1 MKILLLL
8 SCLCVKHRPRAWR
21 CSDKLSMTGS
31 RETATL
37 APSKGQKPAFQ
48 HLWNWLISML
58 CCVCLNRGVKT
69 IWGHRGWNYFM
80 GNNSLSTW
88 SVHLCLTV
96 TNSLQSAVRQKIVS
110 AHDLPS
116 NCRPSRFY
124 LCPEEVLICELLKC
138 WLYFWIAVSICCHSL
153 LPGSYLK
160 RLHSTRLHFWTAL
173 VPEVNSALHSI
184 SWCFMKSLFKEL

>member
-1 MKILLLL
+1 
-8 SCLCVKHRPRAWR
+8 
-21 CSDKLSMTGS
+21 MTGS

-48 HLWNWLISML
+48 HLRNWLISML
-58 CCVCLNRGVKT
+58 CCVCLNRRAKT
-69 IWGHRGWNYFM
+69 IWGHRDWNYFM

-88 SVHLCLTV
+88 SVHLCLMV
-96 TNSLQSAVRQKIVS
+96 TNSLQSAVRQKIVT

-116 NCRPSRFY
+116 NCRLSRFY

-153 LPGSYLK
+153 LLGSIFKGSTILAYIFEQLWFQKWILPFIQSADVSWNPYLK
-160 RLHSTRLHFWTAL
+160 SCRPGPKPINYEMNRDHKTFD
-173 VPEVNSALHSI
+173 PD
-184 SWCFMKSLFKEL
+184 